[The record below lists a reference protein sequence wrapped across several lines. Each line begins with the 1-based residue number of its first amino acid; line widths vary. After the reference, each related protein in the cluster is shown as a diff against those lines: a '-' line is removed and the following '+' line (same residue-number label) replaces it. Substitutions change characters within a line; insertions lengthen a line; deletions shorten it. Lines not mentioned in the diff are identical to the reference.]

1 MSTAALVQGVAIAL
15 IVVWSALFALHRL
28 LPVTSRRGWARVV
41 VVLDRPPLPL
51 ALRRLLLRWQPRSS
65 AGGHCGD
72 GCSAC
77 GGCGTADKAEPA
89 AAQPLHF
96 RPRSKA

>member
-1 MSTAALVQGVAIAL
+1 MSAAVLVQAVAIAL

-28 LPVTSRRGWARVV
+28 LPVTSRRLWARIAAA
-41 VVLDRPPLPL
+41 LDRPPLPL
-51 ALRRLLLRWQPRSS
+51 ALRRLLLRWQPRNS

-77 GGCGTADKAEPA
+77 GGCGSADKAEPVV
-89 AAQPLHF
+89 AQPLHF